1 MGGSTYVRKALEET
15 TAKVEH
21 FCEQLVDLDH
31 PQMGFLLL
39 RQCCG
44 ACRVVHLLRAM
55 DTNDT
60 ARLVEVVDKLV
71 IYTALAM
78 LRVPC
83 AENARTQLTL
93 PLRFGGCGLVRA
105 GDIASLAAFTGRWSF
120 YDKGR
125 ELVHLPK
132 PLLSEPPDSLL
143 RFLKDAVQV
152 LPAQFLLPRA
162 WLAEKRLPERVE
174 ADWLKRDYWCEK
186 MHQHRSE
193 KLLSQCSVRE
203 LVRLLCQRSSLIGA
217 WL

>member
-1 MGGSTYVRKALEET
+1 MRCDKL
-15 TAKVEH
+15 
-21 FCEQLVDLDH
+21 FN
-31 PQMGFLLL
+31 
-39 RQCCG
+39 CCG
-44 ACRVVHLLRAM
+44 ACRVVHLLRAT

-71 IYTALAM
+71 IDTALAM

-132 PLLSEPPDSLL
+132 PLLSEPPESLL
-143 RFLKDAVQV
+143 RFLKDAVQA
-152 LPAQFLLPRA
+152 LPAQFLLPRV
-162 WLAEKRLPERVE
+162 WLAEKRLPAKVE
-174 ADWLKRDYWCEK
+174 ADWLKLEYWCEK
-186 MHQHRSE
+186 MHQFRWE
-193 KLLSQCSVRE
+193 NLLSQCSGRD
-203 LVRLLCQRSSLIGA
+203 LVRLLCQNSHSIGA
-217 WL
+217 WLSAIPSSALGT